1 MPKSATEDSDQE
13 VEGGINY
20 GRVRH
25 MWKGWVTGKEDGVT
39 TKKEEGGK
47 AVAKNNAVE
56 SKRWSCSPKDFGLLL
71 LDFVFTQS
79 VVNMLSTSAWRGIW
93 NLWDLYL
100 YGGLYL
106 AEPWG
111 PLDITGVFQVQTL
124 DWEQTSFITIVV
136 VIIIFFINITIGQ
149 SILITNILIVFL
161 GSNHYHRHCHPH
173 YRHQYHYK
181 FVSIITDCKYV
192 DCE

>member
-1 MPKSATEDSDQE
+1 MPKSAMEDSDQE
-13 VEGGINY
+13 VEGGINF

-25 MWKGWVTGKEDGVT
+25 MWKGWLVGNEEEEVTTRKED
-39 TKKEEGGK
+39 
-47 AVAKNNAVE
+47 VAKNNE

-71 LDFVFTQS
+71 LDFVFTQT

-111 PLDITGVFQVQTL
+111 PLDITGVFQVQT
-124 DWEQTSFITIVV
+124 
-136 VIIIFFINITIGQ
+136 IIIVMY
-149 SILITNILIVFL
+149 S
-161 GSNHYHRHCHPH
+161 GSAR
-173 YRHQYHYK
+173 
-181 FVSIITDCKYV
+181 
-192 DCE
+192 